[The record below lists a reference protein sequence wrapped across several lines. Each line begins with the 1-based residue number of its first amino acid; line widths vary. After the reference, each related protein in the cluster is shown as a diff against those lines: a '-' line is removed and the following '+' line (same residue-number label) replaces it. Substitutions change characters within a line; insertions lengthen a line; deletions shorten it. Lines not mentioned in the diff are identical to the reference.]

1 MIESQCLSMFTVLS
15 WDCLQV
21 AQWMRCRVYTT
32 TITAATAYCW
42 SHSLIRYLSG
52 DWVRTMTDTLYMS
65 RAGVLGGRCSS
76 GSCARASAGGSVSA
90 PCASLCHRRPHPRP
104 SRTTSWTSVYSAP
117 GTHIRTSDILPIV
130 EGSLS
135 YEFSEG
141 TEFPITCPVYI
152 NYKL

>member
-1 MIESQCLSMFTVLS
+1 MIESQCVNMITVLS
-15 WDCLQV
+15 WDCWQA
-21 AQWMRCRVYTT
+21 AQGMRCRVYTI

-42 SHSLIRYLSG
+42 SHSLIRHLSG
-52 DWVRTMTDTLYMS
+52 DWVRTMTDTLYKS
-65 RAGVLGGRCSS
+65 RAGILGGRCSS

-90 PCASLCHRRPHPRP
+90 RCASLCPRRPHPRP

-135 YEFSEG
+135 YKFSVGMEIRYN
-141 TEFPITCPVYI
+141 F
-152 NYKL
+152 